1 MRGLRIVPVPEMV
14 GRPGSI
20 PYDFSQLVEPVADQ
34 INALWWAAR
43 GTVVFSAA
51 LRDGFPDDAT
61 LAALFDDS
69 EVEKGS
75 PIWERAWL
83 RPGGLKALAPFIQ
96 GDWTD
101 IVGVQE
107 SFKPAMADV
116 KTDTRW
122 LEAHAEVYFAC
133 VDAAFWAVFS
143 SHPEI
148 LSLLRN
154 RFPQSGDISLDDRW
168 W

>member
-1 MRGLRIVPVPEMV
+1 MV
-14 GRPGSI
+14 GRPGSTI
-20 PYDFSQLVEPVADQ
+20 PYDFSELVEPVADQ
-34 INALWWAAR
+34 IDALWFAAT
-43 GTVVFSAA
+43 GSVVFSTGF
-51 LRDGFPDDAT
+51 RDGFPDDAT
-61 LAALFDDS
+61 FAALFDDS
-69 EVEKGS
+69 EVENDS

-83 RPGGLKALAPFIQ
+83 KPGGLKALAPLVQ

-107 SFKPAMADV
+107 SCKPAIADV

-122 LEAHAEVYFAC
+122 LEAHAEVYFSC

-148 LSLLRN
+148 LSLLRH